1 MTRARGRRV
10 MSDKTV
16 DTEFFNVF
24 DGTKGRSPGVYLD
37 MQERIEAEKSRAV
50 AEGREPDLSD
60 LGALGSACSTPV
72 VPEARRVDNSVFSNP
87 SVAFTGEVEVDPVDT
102 LPVSVGNESDVATDE
117 TTTETEVVVENQPTP
132 EPTPEPTPVTY

>member
-10 MSDKTV
+10 MSDKTE

-37 MQERIEAEKSRAV
+37 MQERVEAEKSRAV

-72 VPEARRVDNSVFSNP
+72 VPEARRVDNSVYSNP
-87 SVAFTGEVEVDPVDT
+87 SIAFTGEVEVDPVAT
-102 LPVSVGNESDVATDE
+102 LPVSVGTEAEAEAEAETVHPVSEEPPYTEPVTDE
-117 TTTETEVVVENQPTP
+117 
-132 EPTPEPTPVTY
+132 PVTY